1 MDNTA
6 EVLTRRN
13 GTGCLVLKSGSGK
26 QVQWEVDY
34 LRDGSL
40 GDGCIRG
47 DEAHLAAAANDGCAT
62 VCLTSKITAA
72 IAIENQEHGEA
83 SFSPLLVSMN
93 VFRAQ
98 TINDSKSISDGN
110 QIAIE
115 FSDADSRRFLM
126 IVPTIVLRDY
136 LPVLEETVRPAEPAS
151 ATTGFFRF
159 PQTWKTGT
167 SRSYP
172 FVLLGLND
180 EEPFGLSPEEARE
193 LAAELIEGAKE
204 VDSRSQT
211 AQ

>member
-1 MDNTA
+1 MDKAA
-6 EVLTRRN
+6 EALTRQN
-13 GTGCLVLKSGSGK
+13 GTGYLVLKSGTGK

-47 DEAHLAAAANDGCAT
+47 DEAHLAAAAKDGCAT
-62 VCLTSKITAA
+62 VCLTPKITAA

-93 VFRAQ
+93 VFQAQ
-98 TINDSKSISDGN
+98 TINGSKSTSDGN
-110 QIAIE
+110 QFVIE
-115 FSDADSRRFLM
+115 FSDADGRRFLM

-136 LPVLEETVRPAEPAS
+136 LPVLEEAVRPGESTA
-151 ATTGFFRF
+151 ATTGFFQLL
-159 PQTWKTGT
+159 QTWKAGT

-180 EEPFGLSPEEARE
+180 ETPFGLSPEEARE
-193 LAAELIEGAKE
+193 LAGELIEGANK
-204 VDSRSQT
+204 VDSRAQT
-211 AQ
+211 EQ

>member
-1 MDNTA
+1 
-6 EVLTRRN
+6 
-13 GTGCLVLKSGSGK
+13 LVLKSGSGK
-26 QVQWEVDY
+26 PVQWEVDY

-40 GDGCIRG
+40 GDGRIRG
-47 DEAHLAAAANDGCAT
+47 DEAHLAAAAKDGCAT

-93 VFRAQ
+93 VFQAQ
-98 TINDSKSISDGN
+98 MINGSSSTSGGN
-110 QIAIE
+110 QFLIE
-115 FSDADSRRFLM
+115 FADADGRRFVI
-126 IVPTIVLRDY
+126 IVPTIVMRDY
-136 LPVLEETVRPAEPAS
+136 LPILEKAVRPGAS
-151 ATTGFFRF
+151 ASAKTGFFRL
-159 PQTWKTGT
+159 PRTWRTGT

-180 EEPFGLSPEEARE
+180 EETFGLSPDEARE
-193 LAAELIEGAKE
+193 LAGELIEGAKE

>member
-1 MDNTA
+1 MNKA
-6 EVLTRRN
+6 EIQTRRN
-13 GTGCLVLKSGSGK
+13 GTGYLVLKNGSRQ
-26 QVQWEVDY
+26 QVQWQVDY
-34 LRDGSL
+34 LCDGSL
-40 GDGCIRG
+40 GDGWIRG
-47 DEAHLAAAANDGCAT
+47 DEAHLAAAAKDGCAT

-72 IAIENQEHGEA
+72 IVIENQEHGEA

-98 TINDSKSISDGN
+98 TINGSKSTSDGN
-110 QIAIE
+110 QFVIE
-115 FSDADSRRFLM
+115 FSDADGKRFLM
-126 IVPTIVLRDY
+126 MVPTIVLYDY
-136 LPVLEETVRPAEPAS
+136 LPVLEEAVRPAEPAS

-159 PQTWKTGT
+159 LQTWKTGT

>member
-1 MDNTA
+1 MEKAT
-6 EVLTRRN
+6 EVLTRQN
-13 GTGCLVLKSGSGK
+13 GTGYLVLKSGSGK

-40 GDGCIRG
+40 GDGCVRG
-47 DEAHLAAAANDGCAT
+47 DEAHLAAAAKDGCAT

-93 VFRAQ
+93 VFQAQ
-98 TINDSKSISDGN
+98 TINGSSSTSGGN
-110 QIAIE
+110 QFQIE
-115 FSDADSRRFLM
+115 FSDADGRRFVI
-126 IVPTIVLRDY
+126 IVPTIILRDY
-136 LPVLEETVRPAEPAS
+136 LPVLAEAVGPGESAS
-151 ATTGFFRF
+151 ATTGFFRL
-159 PQTWKTGT
+159 PRTWITGT

-180 EEPFGLSPEEARE
+180 GAPFGLSPEEARK
-193 LAAELIEGAKE
+193 LAGELIEGAKE

-211 AQ
+211 AH

>member
-1 MDNTA
+1 MDKAA
-6 EVLTRRN
+6 EALTRQN
-13 GTGCLVLKSGSGK
+13 GTGYLVLKSGTGK

-47 DEAHLAAAANDGCAT
+47 DEAHLAAAAKDGCAT
-62 VCLTSKITAA
+62 VCLTPKITAA

-93 VFRAQ
+93 VFQAQ
-98 TINDSKSISDGN
+98 TINGSKSTSDGN
-110 QIAIE
+110 QFVIE
-115 FSDADSRRFLM
+115 FSDADGRRFLM

-136 LPVLEETVRPAEPAS
+136 LPVLEEAVRPGESAT
-151 ATTGFFRF
+151 ATTGFFRLLR
-159 PQTWKTGT
+159 TWKTGT
-167 SRSYP
+167 SRSHAS
-172 FVLLGLND
+172 VLLGLND

-193 LAAELIEGAKE
+193 LAGELIERAKE

>member
-1 MDNTA
+1 MDKA
-6 EVLTRRN
+6 EVLTQRSGN
-13 GTGCLVLKSGSGK
+13 GYLVLKSGSGK
-26 QVQWEVDY
+26 QVQWQVDY

-40 GDGCIRG
+40 GDGYIRG
-47 DEAHLAAAANDGCAT
+47 DEAHLAAAAKDGCAT
-62 VCLTSKITAA
+62 IRLTSKITAA

-93 VFRAQ
+93 VFQAQ
-98 TINDSKSISDGN
+98 TINGSKSTSAGH
-110 QIAIE
+110 QFVIE
-115 FSDADSRRFLM
+115 FSDADGKRLM
-126 IVPTIVLRDY
+126 IIIPTIVMRDY
-136 LPVLEETVRPAEPAS
+136 LPILEKAVRPGESAS
-151 ATTGFFRF
+151 AKTGFFRLTR
-159 PQTWKTGT
+159 TWKTGT

-193 LAAELIEGAKE
+193 LAGELIEGAKE